1 MIKLD
6 AIKWLIEHVTKWPTY
21 EHGLVS
27 APDGW
32 WWCKTMLGM
41 ELVKDEPTEM
51 YADMHIVQQ
60 EWLDGTDDTETI
72 NIDEPMSRSDAF
84 DWVYD
89 NYGLALNE
97 WPNSNHPNLQCIE
110 RPGGWSWGNIQHK
123 GKNVNV
129 YAELVPPPQLNC
141 ENITFNQINTYMT
154 HEQIDLAPTDGATK
168 FDDDKPMMHLVPLIS
183 VEAVAKVMTFGAKK
197 YAPNGW
203 KSVPNAVDRYN
214 SAMLRHMVA
223 IQKGEI
229 IDPDSGLPHID
240 HIACNAMFL
249 SYFHNNG
256 NQS

>member
-1 MIKLD
+1 
-6 AIKWLIEHVTKWPTY
+6 
-21 EHGLVS
+21 
-27 APDGW
+27 
-32 WWCKTMLGM
+32 MLGM
-41 ELVKDEPTEM
+41 ELIKNEPTTS
-51 YADMHIVQQ
+51 YADMHIQQQ
-60 EWLDGTDDTETI
+60 EWLDGTDV
-72 NIDEPMSRSDAF
+72 EPMGF
-84 DWVYD
+84 
-89 NYGLALNE
+89 
-97 WPNSNHPNLQCIE
+97 
-110 RPGGWSWGNIQHK
+110 
-123 GKNVNV
+123 
-129 YAELVPPPQLNC
+129 
-141 ENITFNQINTYMT
+141 
-154 HEQIDLAPTDGATK
+154 GATK

-256 NQS
+256 DQ

>member
-6 AIKWLIEHVTKWPTY
+6 AIKWLIENVTKWPTY
-21 EHGLVS
+21 EHGIVT

-32 WWCKTMLGM
+32 RWCKLMVGM

-51 YADMHIVQQ
+51 YADMHIAQQ
-60 EWLDGTDDTETI
+60 EWLDGTDD
-72 NIDEPMSRSDAF
+72 EPMSSSDVF
-84 DWVYD
+84 DWLYD
-89 NYGLALNE
+89 KYSKNLDN
-97 WPNSNHPNLQCIE
+97 WPVVGVDCRTLP
-110 RPGGWSWGNIQHK
+110 RPGEWSWFIP
-123 GKNVNV
+123 KNREKCLPGTR
-129 YAELVPPPQLNC
+129 AELVGPPNVGC
-141 ENITFNQINTYMT
+141 ENITYEQIKKYVE
-154 HEQIDLAPTDGATK
+154 HEKIDLASTDGATK

-203 KSVPNAVDRYN
+203 KSVPDAINRYN

-223 IQKGEI
+223 VQKGEV

-249 SYFHNNG
+249 SYFHNVGESNG
-256 NQS
+256 

>member
-6 AIKWLIEHVTKWPTY
+6 AVKWLIENVTKWPTY
-21 EHGLVS
+21 EHGIVT

-32 WWCKTMLGM
+32 RWCKIMLGM

-60 EWLDGTDDTETI
+60 EWLDGTDVEVVETL
-72 NIDEPMSRSDAF
+72 EP
-84 DWVYD
+84 VT
-89 NYGLALNE
+89 N
-97 WPNSNHPNLQCIE
+97 
-110 RPGGWSWGNIQHK
+110 
-123 GKNVNV
+123 
-129 YAELVPPPQLNC
+129 
-141 ENITFNQINTYMT
+141 
-154 HEQIDLAPTDGATK
+154 GATK

-203 KSVPNAVDRYN
+203 KSVPNAVNRYN

-223 IQKGEI
+223 IQKGET

-249 SYFHNNG
+249 SYFHNVGESNE
-256 NQS
+256 

>member
-21 EHGLVS
+21 EHGIVT

-32 WWCKTMLGM
+32 RWCKTMLGM

-51 YADMHIVQQ
+51 YADMHIIQQ
-60 EWLDGTDDTETI
+60 EWLDGTDDTGTI
-72 NIDEPMSRSDAF
+72 NIDDE
-84 DWVYD
+84 
-89 NYGLALNE
+89 
-97 WPNSNHPNLQCIE
+97 C
-110 RPGGWSWGNIQHK
+110 PGDSTCVDQGCPHH
-123 GKNVNV
+123 
-129 YAELVPPPQLNC
+129 YATPPTN
-141 ENITFNQINTYMT
+141 
-154 HEQIDLAPTDGATK
+154 GATK

-223 IQKGEI
+223 IQKGET